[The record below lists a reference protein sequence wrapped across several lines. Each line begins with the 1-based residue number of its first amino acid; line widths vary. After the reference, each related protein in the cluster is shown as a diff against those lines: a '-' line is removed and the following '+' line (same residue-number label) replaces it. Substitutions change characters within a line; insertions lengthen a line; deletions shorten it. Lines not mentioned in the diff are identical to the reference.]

1 MGVGDWLGQLGLRQ
15 YEKAFAENAIDA
27 EVLQQLTA
35 EDLNDL
41 GVSLLGHRRKL
52 LTAIEA
58 LRSGAEPA
66 SFTGA
71 GGEPDGRAANVPER
85 RHVTVLFG
93 NLAGSAALAAS
104 LDPEDLGRL
113 IRRFH
118 SVVEETV
125 RAQDG
130 FVAQYLSDGT
140 LVYFGYPTAHED
152 DAERAVRAALLL
164 REAVQ
169 AIDANGMGLQ
179 VRAGLATGLVVVGD
193 RADGSKA
200 PHEQQMMGD
209 TPNLAARLQALAE
222 PGEIVIDVATRKLLG
237 RMFDLAERG
246 AARLKGF
253 ETPVESWN
261 VLRAAA
267 IESRFEALRSGGTP
281 LIGRDEELDL
291 LARRWKQAKAGS
303 GRLVLI
309 CGEPGFG
316 KSRLVAAFDERVRS
330 EGQIGLR
337 YFCSPQH
344 RSTALYPITSQL
356 MRAAAF
362 AEGDTP
368 EEKLEKLRPL
378 IARPADLPFIAE
390 LLSLPVDANSAF
402 DELAPQEKRQKTLT
416 ALLNATE
423 ALAKKAP
430 LFILIEDLH
439 WTDPTTQ
446 EILDLFVSRI
456 DRAPVLVILTYRPEF
471 RPPWTGQANATTLTL
486 NRLSPENCAALVRSL
501 TGDQLSA
508 DMVEEIAQRTDGV
521 PLFAEELS
529 KAVMDSSEIAP
540 LKRASSG
547 QLQVPATLHA
557 SLIARLDHLG
567 PEARETAQ
575 AGSVIGRE
583 FSYSLLT
590 RMIQASGISHS
601 QKIVTALSALVGS
614 GLVFLRGAPPNAVYT
629 FKHALVQDAA
639 YSTLLRAQ
647 RQKLHAALASIM
659 ARDATVA
666 PEVLAYHFAGAGELE
681 QAAEYWFIA
690 GEAANERSATFE
702 AIRSLQNALDI
713 ISSLPETRER
723 KLKLLE
729 VISALCNP
737 LAAVKWLMPET
748 TEMILR
754 AGRLAEELDVNP
766 TPVIVYHQ
774 WLLAFGSSNHKDGLR
789 LAERFREVGGPEL
802 RTRAYTLTANSLYI
816 SGGSLDAALEY
827 SAKALAAYDRKSHSK
842 QRFQYSYEPRANA
855 LANQSLQLALRGYF
869 QRAKA
874 VEQEAMDY
882 AAEFNHQQTTGV
894 LLAYRLIRMDLQRDY
909 AQQEETANVLV
920 HHAAE
925 HKIVFWSLWA
935 DIFKG
940 FARAFDGQAAEG
952 IQVMDKSLKVF
963 ADMKL
968 TYFRSV
974 LLGMKAR
981 AYKAAGDFENA
992 LAATAEAIAFAEGS
1006 GERVVFSD
1014 LIRLSGDLHLAQSG
1028 APAAGAAESLL
1039 VEAIAQAQAQA
1050 SKLHEIRAATS
1061 LARLWK
1067 GQGKYAEARDMLYP
1081 VYSWFREGLDS
1092 ADLVEARAVLDG
1104 VSARLRHATA

>member
-66 SFTGA
+66 SFAGV
-71 GGEPDGRAANVPER
+71 GGELDGQAAVMPQR

-93 NLAGSAALAAS
+93 NLVGSGALAAS
-104 LDPEDLGRL
+104 LDPEDLGNV

-118 SVVEETV
+118 AIVEETV
-125 RAQDG
+125 RSQDG

-169 AIDANGMGLQ
+169 AIEVNGMRLQ
-179 VRAGLATGLVVVGD
+179 ARAGLASGLVVVGD

-200 PHEQQMMGD
+200 PHEQQMMGE
-209 TPNLAARLQALAE
+209 TPNLAARLQTLAG
-222 PGEIVIDVATRKLLG
+222 PGEILIDTATRKLVG
-237 RMFDLAERG
+237 RMFDMTVREPAC
-246 AARLKGF
+246 LKGF
-253 ETPVESWN
+253 DAPVESWN
-261 VLRAAA
+261 VLRPGA
-267 IESRFEALRSGGTP
+267 IESRFEALRSGAAP
-281 LIGRDEELDL
+281 LIGRDEELEL

-316 KSRLVAAFDERVRS
+316 KSRLVAAFEEQVRR
-330 EGQIGLR
+330 EGQLGLR

-344 RSTALYPITSQL
+344 RSTALYPITTHL
-356 MRAAAF
+356 LRAVGF
-362 AEGDTP
+362 GQSDTL
-368 EEKLEKLRPL
+368 EEKRDKLRPIL
-378 IARPADLPFIAE
+378 AKPTDLPFIAE
-390 LLSLPVDANSAF
+390 LLGLPADAHAGV
-402 DELAPQEKRQKTLT
+402 DELAPQEKRQKMLT
-416 ALLNATE
+416 AFLGISE
-423 ALAKKAP
+423 ALANKAP

-446 EILDLFVSRI
+446 ELVDMLVSRI
-456 DRAPVLVILTYRPEF
+456 DRFPVLMILTYRPEF
-471 RPPWTGQANATTLTL
+471 RPPWTGQANVTTLTL
-486 NRLSPENCAALVRSL
+486 NRLSPENCATLVRIL

-508 DMVEEIAQRTDGV
+508 EMVEEIAQRTDGI

-529 KAVMDSSEIAP
+529 KAVLDSSEIAP
-540 LKRASSG
+540 LKRTSSG

-583 FSYSLLT
+583 FSHSLLA
-590 RMIQASGISHS
+590 RMIQTSGVSHS
-601 QKIVTALSALVGS
+601 GKIESALKALIGS
-614 GLVFLRGAPPNAVYT
+614 GLIFTRGAPPNVVYT

-659 ARDATVA
+659 ARDETVA

-690 GEAANERSATFE
+690 GQAANERSATSE
-702 AIRSLQNALDI
+702 AIRSLQNALQI

-723 KLKLLE
+723 KLKSLE
-729 VISALCNP
+729 IIGALCNP
-737 LAAVKWLMPET
+737 LAAVKWMMPET

-754 AGRLAEELDVNP
+754 AGPLADELGVHP

-774 WLLAFGSSNHKDGLR
+774 WLLAFASSNHQEGLR

-802 RTRAYTLTANSLYI
+802 RTRACTITSNSLYI
-816 SGGSLDAALEY
+816 SGAPLDEALEY
-827 SAKALAAYDRKSHSK
+827 SAKALAAYDRKLHSK

-869 QRAKA
+869 DQAKA
-874 VEQEAMDY
+874 AEQEGLDY

-894 LLAYRLIRMDLQRDY
+894 LLAYRLIRMELQRDY
-909 AQQEETANVLV
+909 AEREETVNSLLR
-920 HHAAE
+920 HAAE

-935 DIFKG
+935 DIFRG
-940 FARAFDGQAAEG
+940 FGKACDGATAEG
-952 IQVMDKSLKVF
+952 IQMMDKSLKVF

-974 LLGMKAR
+974 PLGMRAR
-981 AYKAAGDFENA
+981 AYQAGGDFAHA
-992 LAATAEAIAFAEGS
+992 LVAADEAIAFAKAS
-1006 GERVVFSD
+1006 TERVMLSD

-1028 APAAGAAESLL
+1028 TPAAGLAEGLF
-1039 VEAIAQAQAQA
+1039 VEAVALAQAQA
-1050 SKLHEIRAATS
+1050 SKLQEIRAATS
-1061 LARLWK
+1061 LARLWLE
-1067 GQGKYAEARDMLYP
+1067 QGRRAEAREVLYP
-1081 VYSWFREGLDS
+1081 VYSWFSEGLDS
-1092 ADLVEARAVLDG
+1092 PDLIEARTVLDAA
-1104 VSARLRHATA
+1104 SPARQHAIA